1 MNDIS
6 MVLFTVLAAALVIDI
21 VYVLTKI
28 IPLIKRL
35 REVKRVRES
44 PYVISVEGEI
54 SEVNEERLNQWD
66 IQYDIKVCYIVGY
79 EKYCKDIVLI
89 NKQSIRTGQKITLLC
104 NSDDPENAVIRTE
117 DEMSMLKS
125 HLFNLILAI
134 IGLIVYMLMN
144 IWRWQNAISE

>member
-1 MNDIS
+1 MNDIA
-6 MVLFTVLAAALVIDI
+6 MVLFTVLAAALVIDV
-21 VYVLTKI
+21 VYVLIKM

-35 REVKRVRES
+35 REVKHVRES
-44 PYVISVEGEI
+44 HDVISVEGEI
-54 SEVNEERLNQWD
+54 LEVNEERLNQWD

-79 EKYCKDIVLI
+79 EKYYKDIVLI

-104 NSDDPENAVIRTE
+104 NSDDPENAVIQTE

-125 HLFNLILAI
+125 HIFNLILAI

-144 IWRWQNAISE
+144 IWRWQNAISD

>member
-1 MNDIS
+1 MNDIA
-6 MVLFTVLAAALVIDI
+6 MVLFTVLAAALVIDV
-21 VYVLTKI
+21 VYVLTKM

-54 SEVNEERLNQWD
+54 SKVNEERLNQWD

-104 NSDDPENAVIRTE
+104 NSDDPENAVIQME

-125 HLFNLILAI
+125 HIFNLILAI
-134 IGLIVYMLMN
+134 IGLIIYMLMN